1 MISCK
6 EFEQVLPEMVDG
18 ESVGAEAQAHGRSC
32 PTCSVLLRDLQAIVS
47 EARQM
52 AASEEPSPRVWIGVR
67 QALEA
72 EGIIRKARR
81 EHRLLDFFAMPRWRP
96 VWAPLAVAAALIV
109 GVFLYRSGGPTPATH
124 DVAAVA
130 TPEVAALDAED
141 LQLLNT
147 ITAHAPAMRAAYE
160 TNLRDVNAYIRDA
173 NDSVRKDP
181 NDEAARN
188 HQIEAY
194 DQKAML
200 YDMAMDRSLR

>member
-6 EFEQVLPEMVDG
+6 EFEQVLPAMMDG
-18 ESVGAEAQAHGRSC
+18 ESVAAEAQAHGRSC
-32 PTCSVLLRDLQAIVS
+32 PACSVLLRDLQAIVS

-72 EGIIRKARR
+72 EGIIRKTPRD
-81 EHRLLDFFAMPRWRP
+81 HRLLDFFAMPRWRP
-96 VWAPLAVAAALIV
+96 AWAPLAVAAALLV
-109 GVFLYRSGGPTPATH
+109 GVFLYRSGGPAPATH
-124 DVAAVA
+124 NVAAVA

-173 NDSVRKDP
+173 NDSVQKDP

-188 HQIEAY
+188 HLIEAY